1 MTPQSHKQAVPP
13 VLVFTYGNPSRG
25 DDALGPEFARR
36 LEDRCFALV
45 DNKKLEVQTDF
56 QLQIE
61 HVLDLVGRR
70 KVFFVDASSPG
81 SVPFTITKVHPA
93 RDGSFSTHQLS
104 PAALLHAW
112 DEVVRGPRP
121 ECWVVAIAGSE
132 FELGAPLSD
141 AAEAN
146 LSAALAAV
154 EKMIAG

>member
-1 MTPQSHKQAVPP
+1 MTPPTHRAGVPP

-36 LEDRCFALV
+36 LEDRCFALI
-45 DNKKLEVQTDF
+45 DAKKLEVQTDF

-61 HVLDLVGRR
+61 HVLDLVGRN
-70 KVFFVDASSPG
+70 KVFFVDASAPG
-81 SVPFTITKVHPA
+81 SAPFTIAKVHPA
-93 RDGSFSTHQLS
+93 RDASFTTHLLS
-104 PAALLHAW
+104 PAALLHTW

-121 ECWVVAIAGSE
+121 DCWVVAIAGSE

-141 AAEAN
+141 GAEAN

-154 EKMIAG
+154 EKLIVT